1 VVNRAPI
8 AFASAAWRIHVSF
21 TLSHLSFFSK
31 AFQRGNDHG
40 TSQPAYGRTAIRAR
54 RSFAGNPGGF
64 VVRVLGGDARPDAGA
79 AVPGLA
85 RRLTRARPDG

>member
-1 VVNRAPI
+1 LPWRKNLVVNRAPI

-54 RSFAGNPGGF
+54 RSFAGILVVSSFGF
-64 VVRVLGGDARPDAGA
+64 WAVMLGLMPVLLFRVWLVG
-79 AVPGLA
+79 
-85 RRLTRARPDG
+85 